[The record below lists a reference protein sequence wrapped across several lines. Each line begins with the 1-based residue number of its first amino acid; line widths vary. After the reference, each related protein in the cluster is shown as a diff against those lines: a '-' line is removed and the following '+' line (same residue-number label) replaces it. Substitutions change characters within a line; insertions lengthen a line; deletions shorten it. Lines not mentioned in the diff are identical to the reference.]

1 MSIEE
6 GRVSEAE
13 VVRVVA
19 LLSDL
24 AARAEAHGQTFLFIA
39 LNLGA
44 ESLAD
49 NANMSMEMDDDAHDC

>member
-1 MSIEE
+1 MSIEG
-6 GRVSEAE
+6 GRVSQDE
-13 VVRVVA
+13 VMRAVA
-19 LLSDL
+19 MLNEM

-49 NANMSMEMDDDAHDC
+49 NADVSMEMDSDAYDC